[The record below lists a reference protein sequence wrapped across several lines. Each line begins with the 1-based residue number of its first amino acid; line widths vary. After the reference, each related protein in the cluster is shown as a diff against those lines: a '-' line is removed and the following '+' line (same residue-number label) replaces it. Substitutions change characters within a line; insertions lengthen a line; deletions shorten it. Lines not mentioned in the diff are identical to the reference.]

1 MSVESVKTLTITSA
15 TSARRSLYESI
26 VLNLLK
32 DMDQG
37 FLSLTLPSG
46 ERLEFGQKES
56 SVRAGVRINNNAF
69 FKKAVLF
76 GDIGFGESYVDG
88 DWDTD
93 NITVVISWFLLN
105 IDKSPAISGSRKAFA
120 PVNVMKWLNRWFH
133 VSRTNTMKTA
143 KRNIADH
150 YDLSNDFFKTFLD
163 PSMTYSCAYFTDDAM
178 SLEQAQTEKYD
189 RLCRMLKLSPS
200 DHVLEIGSGWG
211 GFAIHAAKHY
221 GSRIT
226 TITISDQ
233 QYAYAKKLFETE
245 GLSDRIDIRL
255 MDYRKLDGQYD
266 KIVSIEMLEA
276 VGDKYLTTYFEA
288 VQRLLKKDGALA
300 FQVITS
306 PDNRYPQLKKS
317 VDWIQKHIF
326 PGSLL
331 PSVSALNNAINSTG
345 NLNLLDLKD
354 MGLHYAKTLA
364 LWRDRF
370 NGNLERVKELGFSG
384 SFIRKWNYYLSY
396 CEAAFAMR
404 NIHVM
409 QMLYVRPNNT
419 RF

>member
-1 MSVESVKTLTITSA
+1 M
-15 TSARRSLYESI
+15 
-26 VLNLLK
+26 
-32 DMDQG
+32 
-37 FLSLTLPSG
+37 
-46 ERLEFGQKES
+46 
-56 SVRAGVRINNNAF
+56 
-69 FKKAVLF
+69 
-76 GDIGFGESYVDG
+76 
-88 DWDTD
+88 
-93 NITVVISWFLLN
+93 
-105 IDKSPAISGSRKAFA
+105 
-120 PVNVMKWLNRWFH
+120 
-133 VSRTNTMKTA
+133 
-143 KRNIADH
+143 
-150 YDLSNDFFKTFLD
+150 
-163 PSMTYSCAYFTDDAM
+163 
-178 SLEQAQTEKYD
+178 
-189 RLCRMLKLSPS
+189 
-200 DHVLEIGSGWG
+200 
-211 GFAIHAAKHY
+211 
-221 GSRIT
+221 
-226 TITISDQ
+226 
-233 QYAYAKKLFETE
+233 
-245 GLSDRIDIRL
+245 
-255 MDYRKLDGQYD
+255 
-266 KIVSIEMLEA
+266 
-276 VGDKYLTTYFEA
+276 
-288 VQRLLKKDGALA
+288 LKKDGALA

-409 QMLYVRPNNT
+409 MLYVRPNNT